1 MAIVM
6 CAMFFAPNT
15 ANAVESAPIKV
26 SVAQNQSNDTIIII
40 LPNGDIVIIP

>member
-6 CAMFFAPNT
+6 CAIFFAPNV

-26 SVAQNQSNDTIIII
+26 SAGQNQSNDTIIII
-40 LPNGDIVIIP
+40 LPNGDIITIP